1 MAHTKNRTEILDS
14 TIKKSEME
22 EHYLGW
28 DDDYY
33 MGQYNDYEYDDYYC
47 CEFCTPREPRGGLD
61 YEYDMSRSNKDG
73 KMVDLDSIS
82 VERKRESR
90 INSVLGEDGKT
101 RIGDFVNEKL

>member
-14 TIKKSEME
+14 TIKKAEME

-47 CEFCTPREPRGGLD
+47 CEFCTPRYCDD
-61 YEYDMSRSNKDG
+61 YEYDMSKSNKDG
-73 KMVDLDSIS
+73 RMIDLDSLT
-82 VERKRESR
+82 VERKRQSR
-90 INSVLGEDGKT
+90 INKILDEDGT
-101 RIGDFVNEKL
+101 LRVGDFVNGKL